1 MPDNFTPNVA
11 DLGIRATSVL
21 RSELSAS
28 ITALSAMPSAPSA
41 TPQVGDFASRLKQ
54 EVNAG
59 IEQMGVMLLN
69 RVDSMVT
76 QLLNLAPITGVV
88 LASVPTGIKAGQSG
102 TGTVVLSNLGTNPVT
117 GLQLIATE
125 LKTLSG
131 TTDSIDSTHLTFS
144 PDPIT
149 IPPRSSATVT
159 VRVAVPS
166 GQAPGNYYGSI
177 VDAATG
183 QVRGL
188 LSVEV
193 DKAT

>member
-1 MPDNFTPNVA
+1 MPNNFSPNVA

-21 RSELSAS
+21 RSELNAS
-28 ITALSAMPSAPSA
+28 LTALTAMPGA
-41 TPQVGDFASRLKQ
+41 TAASPQVGDFATRLKQ

-59 IEQMGVMLLN
+59 IEQMGLMLLS

-102 TGTVVLSNLGTNPVT
+102 TGAIVLSNLGANPIA
-117 GLQLIATE
+117 GLELIASE
-125 LKTLSG
+125 LKMLSG
-131 TTDSIDSTHLTFS
+131 SPDGIDATHLSFS
-144 PDPIT
+144 PNPIT
-149 IPPRSSATVT
+149 IPPRSSTTVT
-159 VRVAVPS
+159 VRVTVPA

-177 VDAATG
+177 VDAANG

-193 DKAT
+193 DKAP